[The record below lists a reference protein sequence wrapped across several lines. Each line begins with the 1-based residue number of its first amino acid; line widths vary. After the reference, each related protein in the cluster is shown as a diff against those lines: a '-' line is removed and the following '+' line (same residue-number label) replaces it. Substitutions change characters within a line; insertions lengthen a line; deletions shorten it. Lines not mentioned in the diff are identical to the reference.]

1 MLTTFLFVPA
11 HDARKVTKALAS
23 AADAVILDLE
33 DAVPEQ
39 MKQGARESAAQTVSS
54 VSGPGPKIWVRVNGS
69 QSSHHHADVRA
80 IDWRAAAGLVVPK
93 AEDPASLRALSSRG
107 LSGLLLTIESV
118 AGLSCA
124 DDLVAAS
131 PVTPRLTLG
140 TWDLA
145 HDLGL
150 IVDDPDQSELIWH
163 IRSQVVIT
171 SRKLRLLP
179 PVDGVYGRIDD
190 AQGFEAMA
198 DRAFRLGYGGKLLI
212 HPAQIPIASRVFGA
226 SEAQLD
232 DARELI
238 AAYDEAQRAGTGAIR
253 HRGQMVDRVHVEK
266 ARALLAR
273 WSPAHRQP

>member
-11 HDARKVTKALAS
+11 HDTRKVTKALAS

-39 MKQGARESAAQTVSS
+39 MKQQARESAAQTVGSR
-54 VSGPGPKIWVRVNGS
+54 SGTKPQVWVRVNGT
-69 QSSHHHADVRA
+69 QTSHHRADLGA
-80 IDWRAAAGLVVPK
+80 IGWRHAAGLVLPK
-93 AEDPASLRALSSRG
+93 AEDRAAVRALSSLG

-124 DDLVAAS
+124 EAMAAAAPVA
-131 PVTPRLTLG
+131 PRLTLG
-140 TWDLA
+140 TWDLS

-163 IRSQVVIT
+163 VRAQVVLT

-198 DRAFRLGYGGKLLI
+198 DRAFRLGYGGKLLV
-212 HPAQIPIASRVFGA
+212 HPAQIAIAARVFGV
-226 SEAQLD
+226 SQAQLD
-232 DARELI
+232 EARELI

-273 WSPAHRQP
+273 WSD